1 MFKDRQEAG
10 RLLAEKL
17 KNFKA
22 GEAVVL
28 GLARGGV
35 VTAAEIAKALK
46 ASLDV
51 LVVKKI
57 GAPGNPELAIGAV
70 GPPATPARSA
80 GGRGPK
86 KTVFWNEELCRSF
99 GVDEVYRRKALRVKS
114 SEQKEKEKA
123 LRGGR
128 SAVSLKGKIA
138 ILVDDGIATGA
149 TVEAAITWIRKQKP
163 KNLVLAVPVAP
174 PDTVERFKTKVDDLI
189 CLKIEPD
196 FWAVGQ
202 FYKEFPQVEDEEV
215 IEILNKQINQ

>member
-99 GVDEVYRRKALRVKS
+99 GVDEVYRRKALWVKS

-128 SAVSLKGKIA
+128 SVVSLKGKIA

-163 KNLVLAVPVAP
+163 KKLVLAVPVAP
-174 PDTVERFKTKVDDLI
+174 PDTVEKFKTKVDGLI
-189 CLKIEPD
+189 CLQIEPD

-202 FYKEFPQVEDEEV
+202 FYKEFPQVEDEQV
-215 IEILNKQINQ
+215 IKILNSK